1 MRYSIRRLR
10 RRLPQA
16 RIMLGCWMSNGIDRL
31 RDTVK
36 PDDIAATLK
45 EALGLCLEAARR
57 PASALRAIPED
68 DTGAKVDA
76 A

>member
-1 MRYSIRRLR
+1 
-10 RRLPQA
+10 
-16 RIMLGCWMSNGIDRL
+16 MSDGIDRL
-31 RDTVK
+31 RDSVK

-68 DTGAKVDA
+68 DTGATVDA